1 MLNRNFK
8 PAFIVSFVL
17 LIILVFLMLY
27 NSWKTDSQESINFE
41 SAIIDQL
48 NQENDLKKDIVNA
61 NNVISSIKTETK
73 IVLCTVDG
81 KYYLSHDKTK
91 KSNAILEWF
100 MTSKISLVCDY
111 SVCFAIDTSS
121 LDFSIQDGT
130 VWVYFSEDDIYIN
143 SLTVHNSVADEIT
156 ALFGSKYSSSEVL
169 ALEQII
175 KENIQSESMEKR
187 ENIILAKAN
196 LIVYLSD
203 LAESFGSEIVIC
215 EQ

>member
-41 SAIIDQL
+41 SVIIDQL

-81 KYYLSHDKTK
+81 KY
-91 KSNAILEWF
+91 
-100 MTSKISLVCDY
+100 
-111 SVCFAIDTSS
+111 
-121 LDFSIQDGT
+121 
-130 VWVYFSEDDIYIN
+130 
-143 SLTVHNSVADEIT
+143 
-156 ALFGSKYSSSEVL
+156 
-169 ALEQII
+169 
-175 KENIQSESMEKR
+175 
-187 ENIILAKAN
+187 
-196 LIVYLSD
+196 
-203 LAESFGSEIVIC
+203 
-215 EQ
+215 